1 MTTTKVPFIEWIAG
15 EYGVCTNRSK
25 ESGYVWVIDPS
36 KDCWLRHRQITCWR
50 AFTAATPG
58 PGQTLSSQC
67 SRFNPLSPR
76 LKASFTT
83 IRTPTKVIS
92 GPFWPAESN
101 RNLHL
106 PIALLVVA
114 RVARTSPKSDG
125 KKFRPK
131 FLHHLVKHQQPTIRI
146 AWRVLLDQFVAFNP
160 PVASVCP

>member
-1 MTTTKVPFIEWIAG
+1 MECVLTEVRRVDMFESLSQVRTVGFVTDRLHAG
-15 EYGVCTNRSK
+15 ELSLLPLQDRVRL
-25 ESGYVWVIDPS
+25 WVLNAQGSIHFPHA
-36 KDCWLRHRQITCWR
+36 LN
-50 AFTAATPG
+50 
-58 PGQTLSSQC
+58 
-67 SRFNPLSPR
+67 FNF
-76 LKASFTT
+76 KASFTT